1 MTTSPVTDNP
11 LLAELRA
18 VHDMLRRDL
27 QVCRDLADTAAAGQ
41 PVDELRN
48 RLSEFTTT
56 GPLFR
61 LKANCL
67 GFCLLVHRHHT
78 AEDAQLFPVVRQSA
92 PHLAAAVD
100 RLESDHRRVAVLLE
114 RVESA
119 ADALAEEVAR
129 DRLVEAL
136 RELSEHLL
144 DHLDFEEQTL
154 GPVFASW
161 PHWPPR

>member
-1 MTTSPVTDNP
+1 MITSDVADNP

-18 VHDMLRRDL
+18 VHGMLRRDL
-27 QVCRDLADTAAAGQ
+27 QVCRDLADAAAAGQ
-41 PVDELRN
+41 PVDELRD
-48 RLSEFTTT
+48 RLSELTTA

-78 AEDAQLFPVVRQSA
+78 AEDEQLFPVVRHTA
-92 PHLAAAVD
+92 PHLAAEVD
-100 RLESDHRRVAVLLE
+100 RLVADHRRVAVLLH

-119 ADALAEEVAR
+119 ADGLAEDVAR
-129 DRLVEAL
+129 HRLVGAL
-136 RELSEHLL
+136 RDLSEHLL

-161 PHWPPR
+161 PRWPPR